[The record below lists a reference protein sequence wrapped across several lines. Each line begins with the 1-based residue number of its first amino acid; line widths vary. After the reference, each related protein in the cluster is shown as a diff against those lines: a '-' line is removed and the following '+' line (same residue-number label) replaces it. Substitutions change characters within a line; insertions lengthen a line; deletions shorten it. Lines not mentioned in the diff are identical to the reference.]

1 MLNKK
6 QVQHLYEYT
15 LNEVQKDMGT
25 GITSDEQLNDYCRF
39 LQNFRGTHA
48 FDKIP
53 KLKNMQS
60 CIANL
65 DTSNQSGSHWIAFYR
80 FKNKTY
86 VFDSFDRKISHFKK
100 VEIDKPVMQKP
111 KENDCGQR
119 CISFL
124 ALIESIGLNDTLK
137 L

>member
-6 QVQHLYEYT
+6 QVQHLYEFV
-15 LNEVQKDMGT
+15 LNEVQKDLGN
-25 GITSDEQLNDYCRF
+25 GITSDEQLNKYCKF
-39 LQNFRGTHA
+39 LPKFKGAHA

-53 KLKNMQS
+53 KLKNLES
-60 CIANL
+60 CIADL
-65 DTSNQSGSHWIAFYR
+65 DTSNEPGSHWVALYQY
-80 FKNKTY
+80 KNKTY
-86 VFDSFDRKISHFKK
+86 IFDSFDRKISHFRK

-111 KENDCGQR
+111 KEEDCGQR